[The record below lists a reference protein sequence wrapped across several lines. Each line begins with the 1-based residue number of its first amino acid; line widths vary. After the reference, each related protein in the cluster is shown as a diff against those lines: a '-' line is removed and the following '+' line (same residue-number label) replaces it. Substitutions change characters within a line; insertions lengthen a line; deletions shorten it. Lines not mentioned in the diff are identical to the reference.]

1 MLCSCFVTLF
11 GPSKKFITILIHG
24 SKLSGH
30 KVVLVLTFK
39 RPLLLG
45 QFLLSLRTRSML
57 LASFI
62 SGDYQHA
69 SAEPAS
75 QWFDLKPFAAIALRQ
90 QVLTFLA
97 PLSCV
102 QRMPMSC
109 CTSVCHDRQRHVSK
123 PDSCRTRKDCHLN
136 LLILPSA
143 AERD

>member
-1 MLCSCFVTLF
+1 
-11 GPSKKFITILIHG
+11 
-24 SKLSGH
+24 
-30 KVVLVLTFK
+30 
-39 RPLLLG
+39 
-45 QFLLSLRTRSML
+45 ML

-69 SAEPAS
+69 SAEPAG

-109 CTSVCHDRQRHVSK
+109 CTSVCHDRQRRYHAVK
-123 PDSCRTRKDCHLN
+123 VTVVLQR
-136 LLILPSA
+136 LPVAQTLKMNALTVCSQFSA
-143 AERD
+143 C